1 MAQEETGHS
10 FITRTA
16 GAGANSPY
24 AQAFLETGQGDRE
37 QKRGFDERLEVFKLA
52 MDMQR
57 EERAEDHQKMIF
69 AHQLA
74 MEQHQMRMEQVA
86 MERERITAEKTAK
99 KEADENKREL
109 VGLRIQNELDPAA
122 LNYTQK
128 RAELMKDPDVLSA
141 ITGTQGSPIY
151 KLLKDSDKE
160 HKDHATYWQNVLKEN
175 HVQGDYRNPNVIP
188 QDEEGRPVWNDNF
201 QKTLQQG
208 NLDFQR
214 AEANRPRTAEEQK
227 SLDLSRQSDWKTKT
241 GGLDYRY
248 SQARLN
254 TPNPKGVTAKTGFID
269 ANTNK
274 FTPDPAGDFVQ
285 YTDAQ
290 KRGFV
295 SAPIPRN
302 VHDEH
307 NTYFQ
312 QGIQQQQAAESQLG
326 VNVTPGVWNI
336 EDPVPQEKAAK
347 SIDLGAIWSPQE
359 GMEIKA
365 GDIPISMQ
373 GSQGAKFSGTQPATI
388 PNTDDPMMQS
398 AAAGGGQAAPFAP
411 APEGQPKSSEAP
423 VVEPAASSSPS
434 PSPSPS
440 PAPAGDGVRSRTAG
454 DIADVGLVQHWMDSA
469 PEGSINAMNKKIQTE
484 NLKRGFLGSLEHMF
498 SN

>member
-10 FITRTA
+10 FTTRTA

-24 AQAFLETGQGDRE
+24 AQALLETRQEDRE
-37 QKRGFDERLEVFKLA
+37 QKTGFDERLAVFKLA
-52 MDMQR
+52 MEMQR
-57 EERAEDHQKMIF
+57 EERAADHQTMIE

-74 MEQHQMRMEQVA
+74 MEQHQFRMEQVA

-141 ITGTQGSPIY
+141 ITGTYGSPIY

-214 AEANRPRTAEEQK
+214 AEAKRPRTAEEQK
-227 SLDLSRQSDWKTKT
+227 SLDLSRQSDWTTKT

-254 TPNPKGVTAKTGFID
+254 MKNPKGVTAKTGFIN

-274 FTPDPAGDFVQ
+274 FTPDPSGDFVQ
-285 YTDAQ
+285 YTDAKKQ
-290 KRGFV
+290 GFV

-302 VHDEH
+302 VHDAH

-312 QGIQQQQAAESQLG
+312 QGIQQQ
-326 VNVTPGVWNI
+326 
-336 EDPVPQEKAAK
+336 EKAAK
-347 SIDLGAIWSPQE
+347 SIDLSSFSFFPT
-359 GMEIKA
+359 
-365 GDIPISMQ
+365 Q
-373 GSQGAKFSGTQPATI
+373 GSQEATAGNAQQAPT
-388 PNTDDPMMQS
+388 PNTSDPMMQS
-398 AAAGGGQAAPFAP
+398 ADFGGEVAPFALT
-411 APEGQPKSSEAP
+411 PEGQPNASEAP
-423 VVEPAASSSPS
+423 VVEPDASS
-434 PSPSPS
+434 SPSPS

-454 DIADVGLVQHWMDSA
+454 DIADVGTVQHWMDSA
-469 PEGSINAMNKKIQTE
+469 PEGSISAMNKKIQTD
-484 NLKRGFLGSLEHMF
+484 NLKRGFLGSIEHMF

>member
-141 ITGTQGSPIY
+141 ITGTYGSPIY

-336 EDPVPQEKAAK
+336 EDPVPQKKAAK
-347 SIDLGAIWSPQE
+347 SIDLDAIWSPQE
-359 GMEIKA
+359 GMKITTT
-365 GDIPISMQ
+365 GDI
-373 GSQGAKFSGTQPATI
+373 
-388 PNTDDPMMQS
+388 DPMMQS
-398 AAAGGGQAAPFAP
+398 AAAGGGQATPFAP
-411 APEGQPKSSEAP
+411 TPEGQPKSSEAP
-423 VVEPAASSSPS
+423 VVEPAASSSPA